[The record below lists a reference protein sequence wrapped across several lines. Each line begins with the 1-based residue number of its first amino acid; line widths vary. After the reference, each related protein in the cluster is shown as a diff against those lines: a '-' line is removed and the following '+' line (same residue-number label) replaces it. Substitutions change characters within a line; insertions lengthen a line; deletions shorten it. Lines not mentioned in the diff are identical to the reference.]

1 MPQYISLEANVHF
14 DELVFCDNSLHINT
28 INKPVAE
35 CTDIVQNFLDNFG
48 FLDDLALFDKKKYAQ
63 LFEYDDDTVLTQ
75 QRRQPPCLFQ
85 TKTHL
90 LGTYQP
96 IPILTSLKMNA
107 SS

>member
-48 FLDDLALFDKKKYAQ
+48 FLDDLALFDKKKYAFGSYPAILQ
-63 LFEYDDDTVLTQ
+63 KG
-75 QRRQPPCLFQ
+75 RIN
-85 TKTHL
+85 TKIQSYYSTF
-90 LGTYQP
+90 
-96 IPILTSLKMNA
+96 IIFFS
-107 SS
+107 